1 MKSHQ
6 LAYCSSVSS
15 GRKQAGEAL
24 KLAEITKSKL
34 LDIFAKEKAAYDEKQ
49 KRLAA
54 EAEMERAKQEMWALE
69 KERRG
74 LEQESSTIDTEG
86 FLTKETS
93 TPVDPNLHSP
103 PPYEEPGPIS
113 GGDDRP
119 HVPDRSTKPRSSS
132 SSVKSSGKI
141 GF

>member
-1 MKSHQ
+1 MSD
-6 LAYCSSVSS
+6 
-15 GRKQAGEAL
+15 GRKRASEAL

-34 LDIFAKEKAAYDEKQ
+34 LDVFAKEKAADDEKQ

-69 KERRG
+69 NERRA

-86 FLTKETS
+86 FLPKETS

-103 PPYEEPGPIS
+103 PPYEEPGPMS
-113 GGDDRP
+113 GVDERP
-119 HVPDRSTKPRSSS
+119 HVPD
-132 SSVKSSGKI
+132 
-141 GF
+141 